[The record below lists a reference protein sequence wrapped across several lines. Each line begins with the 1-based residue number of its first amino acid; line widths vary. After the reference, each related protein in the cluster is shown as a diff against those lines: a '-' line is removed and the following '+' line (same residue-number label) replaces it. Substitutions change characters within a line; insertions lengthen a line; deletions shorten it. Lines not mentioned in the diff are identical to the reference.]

1 MECRFWEAAVSTR
14 FHRKIR
20 HKRLFDSA
28 RRGILIVRSK
38 EEVRRMS
45 ERQRTCI
52 AIDLK
57 SYYASVECMAR
68 GLDPMTTN
76 LVVADISRTE
86 KTICLAVS
94 PALKA
99 YGIPGRARIFEV
111 VERVK
116 EVNAERRREE
126 SAIVI
131 KATDR
136 YSETVKRKGET
147 TKSFGKNLGKTEDIL
162 TLLSKNKATIRVDV
176 KQAKAPCRM
185 RKSSLRKPAAKR
197 TS

>member
-1 MECRFWEAAVSTR
+1 
-14 FHRKIR
+14 
-20 HKRLFDSA
+20 
-28 RRGILIVRSK
+28 
-38 EEVRRMS
+38 MS
-45 ERQRTCI
+45 
-52 AIDLK
+52 
-57 SYYASVECMAR
+57 
-68 GLDPMTTN
+68 
-76 LVVADISRTE
+76 
-86 KTICLAVS
+86 
-94 PALKA
+94 
-99 YGIPGRARIFEV
+99 
-111 VERVK
+111 
-116 EVNAERRREE
+116 EE

-147 TKSFGKNLGKTEDIL
+147 TKSFGKNLGKTEE

>member
-1 MECRFWEAAVSTR
+1 MNKSVNPVVPAKARVIFVTPDTSQLLR
-14 FHRKIR
+14 S
-20 HKRLFDSA
+20 RLFSELQFEKTDSIVKIVKMS
-28 RRGILIVRSK
+28 RREGW
-38 EEVRRMS
+38 RMS
-45 ERQRTCI
+45 
-52 AIDLK
+52 
-57 SYYASVECMAR
+57 
-68 GLDPMTTN
+68 
-76 LVVADISRTE
+76 
-86 KTICLAVS
+86 
-94 PALKA
+94 
-99 YGIPGRARIFEV
+99 
-111 VERVK
+111 
-116 EVNAERRREE
+116 EE

-147 TKSFGKNLGKTEDIL
+147 TKSFGKNLGKTEE

>member
-1 MECRFWEAAVSTR
+1 ME
-14 FHRKIR
+14 
-20 HKRLFDSA
+20 
-28 RRGILIVRSK
+28 
-38 EEVRRMS
+38 
-45 ERQRTCI
+45 
-52 AIDLK
+52 
-57 SYYASVECMAR
+57 R

-99 YGIPGRARIFEV
+99 YGIPGRARLFEV
-111 VERVK
+111 LERVK

-136 YSETVKRKGET
+136 YSETVKRKGEEPWQN
-147 TKSFGKNLGKTEDIL
+147 GGHPDAPEQ
-162 TLLSKNKATIRVDV
+162 
-176 KQAKAPCRM
+176 KQ
-185 RKSSLRKPAAKR
+185 SNHQG
-197 TS
+197 

>member
-1 MECRFWEAAVSTR
+1 ME
-14 FHRKIR
+14 
-20 HKRLFDSA
+20 
-28 RRGILIVRSK
+28 
-38 EEVRRMS
+38 
-45 ERQRTCI
+45 
-52 AIDLK
+52 
-57 SYYASVECMAR
+57 R

-116 EVNAERRREE
+116 EVNAERRRE
-126 SAIVI
+126 VI

-147 TKSFGKNLGKTEDIL
+147 TKSLGKNLGKTEDIL
-162 TLLSKNKATIRVDV
+162 TLLSKNKATIMVDV

>member
-1 MECRFWEAAVSTR
+1 M
-14 FHRKIR
+14 
-20 HKRLFDSA
+20 
-28 RRGILIVRSK
+28 RRTYI
-38 EEVRRMS
+38 
-45 ERQRTCI
+45 T
-52 AIDLK
+52 IDLK
-57 SYYASVECMAR
+57 SYYASVECMER

-76 LVVADISRTE
+76 LVVADLSRTE

-94 PALKA
+94 PSLKA
-99 YGIPGRARIFEV
+99 YGIPGRAWLFEV

-116 EVNAERRREE
+116 EVNAERRRAE

-136 YSETVKRKGET
+136 YSETVKRKDET

>member
-1 MECRFWEAAVSTR
+1 MWW
-14 FHRKIR
+14 
-20 HKRLFDSA
+20 
-28 RRGILIVRSK
+28 
-38 EEVRRMS
+38 
-45 ERQRTCI
+45 
-52 AIDLK
+52 
-57 SYYASVECMAR
+57 
-68 GLDPMTTN
+68 
-76 LVVADISRTE
+76 
-86 KTICLAVS
+86 
-94 PALKA
+94 
-99 YGIPGRARIFEV
+99 PGRARIFEV

-136 YSETVKRKGET
+136 YSETVERKGET
-147 TKSFGKNLGKTEDIL
+147 TKSFGKNLGKTEDVL

>member
-1 MECRFWEAAVSTR
+1 MPCGF
-14 FHRKIR
+14 
-20 HKRLFDSA
+20 
-28 RRGILIVRSK
+28 
-38 EEVRRMS
+38 
-45 ERQRTCI
+45 
-52 AIDLK
+52 
-57 SYYASVECMAR
+57 AS
-68 GLDPMTTN
+68 
-76 LVVADISRTE
+76 
-86 KTICLAVS
+86 
-94 PALKA
+94 LKA
-99 YGIPGRARIFEV
+99 YGIPVRARLFEV